1 MKVSYKW
8 LKDYVDFDLTPQ
20 ETADALTSTGLEVDS
35 LEEVQSIK
43 GGLQGLFVGK
53 VLTCENHPNSDHL
66 HICTVDVGTDTR
78 QIVCGAPNVKEGLK
92 VIVALP
98 GAKLPNMEIKKGSIR
113 GEESLGMICALCE
126 LGLEEETPENY
137 NKGIYELPNDAPVGK
152 DAFEYLGLSDILYDL
167 DVHKHKNN
175 DARYHIGFAYEIGT
189 ILGKKVK
196 LPEAN
201 YTEIKDNIKDHF
213 SLKVDTENCTY
224 YKAKMVTNLVIGE
237 SPDFIKNRLISAGMR
252 PINNIVDIS
261 NYVMLE
267 YGQPLHFFDKD
278 KLGDK
283 IVVRQAKDN
292 EEVTTLDEQDRKLTK
307 EDIVITDGS
316 KVVAIGGVMGA
327 LNTDVDDNTKTV
339 LIESAIFN
347 ATNIRKTARRLNLR
361 SEASLRYEKGL
372 NFEYTDAALDRACFL
387 LQKYASGKVLSGKVE
402 YDNEDKKVKK
412 VEFTTDRIN
421 SLLGIELTDKDIETE
436 LNKLDFEYEIKDNK
450 FIATIPRRRLDIE
463 DNVNDIAEEIGRLY
477 GYHNLKNTMP
487 VLPTKEGKLEHSFGF
502 KKIVSKRM
510 RSLGLNE
517 TRTYSLVDKNTSDM
531 FYKDRNLV
539 IIPNPMS
546 TDRSALRK
554 TMIPSMLDVI
564 KYNKSRG
571 LKDINIYETSKVFY
585 GDFKEENHLSVA
597 LYGNYIS
604 NLWQGKI
611 VKNDFY
617 VLKGI
622 ITNLLDYLGL
632 KNRYSFVESTETNL
646 HPGISADI
654 YLDRKKVGF
663 FGRIHPKVNKDEI
676 YVLEV
681 CIDDLDINTKPLKF
695 KAASKLPNIKKD
707 IAFVMPI
714 SMKNEDVIKVIK
726 HSGGRLLTDIQV
738 FDLYVG
744 ENIGLENK
752 SIAYTLTFEDNNRT
766 LTDEEVMTIFNN
778 IIKEV
783 ETKLN
788 IKLRSM

>member
-1 MKVSYKW
+1 MISMNWV
-8 LKDYVDFDLTPQ
+8 KDYINIQD
-20 ETADALTSTGLEVDS
+20 EN
-35 LEEVQSIK
+35 LEELADKVTKAGINVEHVIK
-43 GGLQGLFVGK
+43 TGIDNVVIGEVK
-53 VLTCENHPNSDHL
+53 TCTNHPNSDHL

-213 SLKVDTENCTY
+213 SLKVNTENCTY
-224 YKAKMVTNLVIGE
+224 YKAKMVTDLVIGE

-546 TDRSALRK
+546 TDRSVLRK

-585 GDFKEENHLSVA
+585 GDFKEENHLAVA

-622 ITNLLDYLGL
+622 IINLLNYLGL
-632 KNRYSFVESTETNL
+632 KNRYSFVESTEVNL
-646 HPGISADI
+646 HPGVSADI

-714 SMKNEDVIKVIK
+714 SMKNEDVIKFIK
-726 HSGGRLLTDIQV
+726 YSCCILLTYIQL
-738 FDLYVG
+738 FDLYVS

-752 SIAYTLTFEDNNRT
+752 FIAYTLTFEDNNRT

>member
-1 MKVSYKW
+1 MISMNWV
-8 LKDYVDFDLTPQ
+8 KDYINIQD
-20 ETADALTSTGLEVDS
+20 EN
-35 LEEVQSIK
+35 LEELADKVTKAGINVEHVIK
-43 GGLQGLFVGK
+43 TGIDNVVIGEVK
-53 VLTCENHPNSDHL
+53 TCTNHPNSDHL

-224 YKAKMVTNLVIGE
+224 YKAKMVTDLVIGE

-546 TDRSALRK
+546 TDRSVLRK

-585 GDFKEENHLSVA
+585 GDFKEENHLAVA

-622 ITNLLDYLGL
+622 IINLLNYLGL
-632 KNRYSFVESTETNL
+632 KNRYSFVESTEVNL
-646 HPGISADI
+646 HPGVSADI

>member
-1 MKVSYKW
+1 MISMNWV
-8 LKDYVDFDLTPQ
+8 KDYIDIKD
-20 ETADALTSTGLEVDS
+20 EN
-35 LEEVQSIK
+35 LEELADKVTKAGINVEHVIK
-43 GGLQGLFVGK
+43 TGIDNLVVGEVK
-53 VLTCENHPNSDHL
+53 ECIDHPDSDHL
-66 HICTVDVGTDTR
+66 HVCQVDVGTDTR
-78 QIVCGAPNVKEGLK
+78 QIVCGAPNVKAGLK

-98 GAKLPNMEIKKGSIR
+98 GAKLPGGEIKKGSIR

-126 LGLEEETPENY
+126 LGLEEDNEENY
-137 NKGIYELPNDAPVGK
+137 KKGIHELPKDAPVGM
-152 DAFEYLGLSDILYDL
+152 DAFEYLGASDTLYDL

-175 DARYHIGFAYEIGT
+175 DCRYHIGFAYEIGT

-201 YTEIKDNIKDHF
+201 YTEIKDNINDEF
-213 SLKVDTENCTY
+213 TLKVDTDKCTY
-224 YKAKMVTNLVIGE
+224 YKAKMVTDLVVGE
-237 SPDFIKNRLISAGMR
+237 SPEFIKNRLISAGMR

-278 KLGDK
+278 KLGNE

-292 EEVTTLDEQDRKLTK
+292 EAITTLDEQERVLTS
-307 EDIVITDGS
+307 EDIVITDG
-316 KVVAIGGVMGA
+316 KKTVAIAGIMGG
-327 LNTDVDDNTKTV
+327 LNTDVDENTKTV

-347 ATNIRKTARRLNLR
+347 PTNIRKTARRLNLR

-372 NFEYTDAALDRACFL
+372 DFEYTDAALDRACYL
-387 LQKYASGKVLSGKVE
+387 LEKYASGKVLSGKAE

-412 VEFTTDRIN
+412 IEFTTEKVN
-421 SLLGIELTDKDIETE
+421 SLLGLELTDKDIETE
-436 LNKLDFEYEIKDNK
+436 LKKLDFEYEIKSGK
-450 FIATIPRRRLDIE
+450 FITTIPRRRLDIE
-463 DNVNDIAEEIGRLY
+463 ENVNDIAEEIGRLY

-487 VLPTKEGKLEHSFGF
+487 VLPTREGKFERSFGF
-502 KKIVSKRM
+502 KKNVSKRM

-517 TRTYSLVDKNTSDM
+517 TRTYSLVDQKTADM
-531 FYKDRNLV
+531 FYKDRELV
-539 IIPNPMS
+539 LVPNPMS
-546 TDRSALRK
+546 QDRSALRK
-554 TMIPSMLDVI
+554 TMIPSMLEVI

-585 GDFKEENHLSVA
+585 DDFKEENHLAVA

-604 NLWQGKI
+604 NLWQGKV

-622 ITNLLDYLGL
+622 VTNLLDYLGL
-632 KNRYSFVESTETNL
+632 KNRYSFVESAEENL

-654 YLDRKKVGF
+654 YLDKNKVGF
-663 FGRIHPKVNKDEI
+663 FGRIHPIVSKDEI
-676 YVLEV
+676 YVLELS
-681 CIDDLDINTKPLKF
+681 IDDLDVKTKPIKF
-695 KAASKLPNIKKD
+695 KPASKLPNMKKD

-714 SMKNEDVIKVIK
+714 SMKNEDVIKEIK
-726 HSGGRLLTDIQV
+726 RAGGRLLTDISV

-744 ENIGLENK
+744 ENIGEGNK
-752 SIAYTLTFEDNNRT
+752 SIAYNLTFEDSTRT
-766 LTDEEVMTIFNN
+766 LTDDEVMEVFNN
-778 IIKEV
+778 IIKSV

-788 IKLRSM
+788 IKLRDM

>member
-1 MKVSYKW
+1 MISMNWV
-8 LKDYVDFDLTPQ
+8 KDYINIQD
-20 ETADALTSTGLEVDS
+20 EN
-35 LEEVQSIK
+35 LEELADKVTKAGINVEHVIK
-43 GGLQGLFVGK
+43 TGIDNVVIGEVK
-53 VLTCENHPNSDHL
+53 TCTNHPNSDHL

-224 YKAKMVTNLVIGE
+224 YKAKMVTDLVIGE

-622 ITNLLDYLGL
+622 IINLLNYLGL
-632 KNRYSFVESTETNL
+632 KNRYSFVESTEVNL
-646 HPGISADI
+646 HPGVSADI

>member
-1 MKVSYKW
+1 MISMNWV
-8 LKDYVDFDLTPQ
+8 KDYIDIQD
-20 ETADALTSTGLEVDS
+20 EN
-35 LEEVQSIK
+35 LEELADKVTKAGINVEHVIK
-43 GGLQGLFVGK
+43 TGIDNVVIGEVK
-53 VLTCENHPNSDHL
+53 TCTNHPNSDHL

-224 YKAKMVTNLVIGE
+224 YKAKMVTDLVIGE

-517 TRTYSLVDKNTSDM
+517 TRTYSLVDKKTSDM

-585 GDFKEENHLSVA
+585 GDFKEENHLAVA

-622 ITNLLDYLGL
+622 IINLLNYLGL
-632 KNRYSFVESTETNL
+632 KNRYSFVESTEVNL
-646 HPGISADI
+646 HPGVSADI

>member
-1 MKVSYKW
+1 MISMNWV
-8 LKDYVDFDLTPQ
+8 KDYINIQD
-20 ETADALTSTGLEVDS
+20 EN
-35 LEEVQSIK
+35 LEELADKVTKAGINVEHVIK
-43 GGLQGLFVGK
+43 TGIDNVVIGEVK
-53 VLTCENHPNSDHL
+53 TCTNHPNSDHL

-224 YKAKMVTNLVIGE
+224 YKAKMVTDLVIGE

-502 KKIVSKRM
+502 KKNVSKRM

-585 GDFKEENHLSVA
+585 GDFKEENHLAVA

-622 ITNLLDYLGL
+622 IINLLNYLGL
-632 KNRYSFVESTETNL
+632 KNRYSFVESTEVNL
-646 HPGISADI
+646 HPGVSADI

>member
-1 MKVSYKW
+1 MISMNWV
-8 LKDYVDFDLTPQ
+8 KDYINIQD
-20 ETADALTSTGLEVDS
+20 EN
-35 LEEVQSIK
+35 LEELADKVTKAGINVEHVIK
-43 GGLQGLFVGK
+43 TGIDNVVIGEVK
-53 VLTCENHPNSDHL
+53 TCTNHPNSDHL

-224 YKAKMVTNLVIGE
+224 YKAKMVTDLVIGE

-585 GDFKEENHLSVA
+585 GDFKEENHLAVA

-622 ITNLLDYLGL
+622 IINLLNYLGL
-632 KNRYSFVESTETNL
+632 KNRYSFVESTEVNL
-646 HPGISADI
+646 HPGVSADI